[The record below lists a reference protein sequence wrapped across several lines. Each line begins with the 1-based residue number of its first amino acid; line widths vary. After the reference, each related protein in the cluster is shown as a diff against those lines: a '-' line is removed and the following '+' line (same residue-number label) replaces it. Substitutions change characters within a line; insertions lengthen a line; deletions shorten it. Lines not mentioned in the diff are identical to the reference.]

1 MKLRMRPITLVH
13 TLLAALLLL
22 LPASVRADIDLN
34 GNGISDVWELLN
46 EEAIDPAGDT
56 DGDGQSNLAESVFG
70 TNPLSSSDQFR
81 TPSLSYDSET
91 GRLDILWPSVAGKRY
106 QLQSCADLTAG
117 DWANDGSA
125 VLGTGA
131 TMSVSRS
138 PGSLSKMYLRVQ
150 VTDVDT
156 DGDSVSNWEE
166 LTLGLN
172 PNDRSNG
179 TGNGNADGPPPP
191 PVDLNV
197 VTVNATAAFAS
208 EDGPAD
214 GRVTFKR
221 TGDVNPLMVGYSV
234 SGTATKGV
242 DHTTVNAWFPLAAN
256 ATSKVLDVDVIAD
269 SLLESSESV
278 TVTITW
284 VLSLQPGGSV
294 SVLPGSPNRA
304 TVIISNNSDPTGT
317 GLLAQYFDTSSATYA
332 NPANFAAPAAVTRV
346 DPTVNFDWLR
356 GTPNSNTQLAST
368 DNYSVRWEGYLSPTA
383 AGNYVFQL
391 DADDEARV
399 LLDDDGA
406 GPNAAVQILENGWD
420 TPATGGFKQSATF
433 ALVVP
438 PTAGNRYRIIVEF
451 VETTGNATCRLQW
464 RLGTAAFANIPNAQ
478 VFQNNTGA
486 GNGFVANFYN
496 ATDFTSLAG
505 SATNVNVTDGN
516 NGIWGEGTP
525 DAALVHRDTFSARWT
540 GQVQP
545 QFSEEYTFVVNCDD
559 AARLW
564 VNGQSMTLLRADTN
578 ASIDWPTNTTVDR
591 YARISLL
598 AGVRYDI
605 QLDYFEDTSSAKC
618 QLSWYSPSQPKQII
632 PSTRLYPANA
642 SMQGAQATS
651 PGEAFAVVGGPF
663 SYAITATNGA
673 TISITGKPTWLT
685 FSGGV
690 LSGTPPAGTA
700 GVYQIVIT
708 TTSAA
713 GTGTSVLNL
722 TVEDNTT
729 NPIVREY
736 WTGVSGTAVSD
747 IPTSTAPTG
756 SGTLALLEAT
766 PNFGDDYGARIRGY
780 ISAPV
785 TGNYYFWI
793 AGNNAAELWIS
804 NDSEQVNAVKRAFV
818 TSGSATPRN
827 WSVSATQKS
836 PWLALEAGQKYY
848 IEVLHKAGTGAGDNL
863 AVGWLKPGQVGTEP
877 SEVVPG
883 SVLSTYVPP
892 APGSNPGTLYLG
904 TMLSQ
909 SGAITNGVGNVT
921 MRMSEDE
928 SYVDISYTYSG
939 LTGVLTDWHLHN
951 DAYLTSGSSIMYDPN
966 APSPGSGPLPDNNP
980 PTLTSH
986 RWVIPATVGTLSKAD
1001 VVELIKQGKS
1011 YVNLHTALYPAGE
1024 IRGNLNFATGSRTF
1038 TPPPAPPSWTTDHNT
1053 NAGAARFLTQ
1063 ATFGP
1068 NIADITALKAMAGY
1082 EAWIDDQFTKPASLQ
1097 LPEVLA
1103 RELSDAGGGAIF
1115 DETLSF
1121 NAWWR
1126 NSIAADDQLRQRV
1139 AFALSEIHVV
1149 SAQGPLD
1156 NRAEALS
1163 FFYDELAENAFGN
1176 FRDIIEDT
1184 TLTPTMGRYLDM
1196 LRNDKPD
1203 QSIGRIPNENYGREI
1218 KQLFS
1223 IGLFRLWPD
1232 GTLILNSL
1240 DEPIVTYT
1248 QREIVGFSHVLTG
1261 WDYGY
1266 DGAFKSAFSGGAQWT
1281 RQMREVP
1288 GRHFTGPKRM
1298 LNNEVLPGLAT
1309 VGGQPLD
1316 PYATHTTT
1324 QFNDASYQAL
1334 PAQEL
1339 AALHDQLFN
1348 HPNVGPFICRTLI
1361 QRMVTSHPSRDYV
1374 YRVVQAFNDNGS
1386 GVRGDMKAVIK
1397 AILLDYEARS
1407 VGTGSASVKPS
1418 YGKQREAVL
1427 RVAAPA
1433 RAFRQQPFS
1442 GTYTQTS
1449 GSHVI
1454 NISGITGNKLVAGNT
1469 VYLDFPHGAF
1479 VPGDTTPTSQLY
1491 TVMTSP
1497 APTATSF
1504 SVNAKGWA
1512 GINTTTGGNGT
1523 VTGSY
1528 AQTAGSSSMT
1538 ITLSGHWLPAGGK
1551 AWLDFTTTTTG
1562 TAMTDGVYTAVTTTS
1577 TTGGGTT
1584 FTITAPDTTARTGL
1598 VRMVGFRGSYTVSNS
1613 GLAAPNERRITFDT
1627 TNWFSS
1633 NEIADHH
1640 MQVGNQ
1646 VFANFTAGNPI
1657 PLDAEYTVESVPDA
1671 NTFTVLTS
1679 LAGTGGGDD
1688 SDNGMWMFPLVSQPT
1703 SRTGSVTAL
1712 PSTFNM
1718 GNTTSDLD
1726 QTPLNSPTVFN
1737 FFLPDFKFPGALASL
1752 GITTPEFQDT
1762 AETSVI
1768 RQSNFIYNGLF
1779 NPGNTNGIGSFKSG
1793 GNALVL
1799 NFSPWF
1805 ANATDLGLGAG
1816 TQTGQP
1822 WTNNANL
1829 SDLIDQMSLLLV
1841 ANGVSTTTRTYIR
1854 EFLYRT
1860 ISSIP
1865 VSNPCSITTATPHG
1879 LISDSTTTDSITISG
1894 VTGGT
1899 FRNSADTANVSINQ
1913 TFTVTV
1919 TSDTTFTLNISGGI
1933 RCTSTAGLNLA
1944 DAHFSPVSYNN
1955 TTPSDTNKRDRLRAI
1970 LHLILTSPDYTIQR

>member
-1 MKLRMRPITLVH
+1 MKLRMRPLPLVRA
-13 TLLAALLLL
+13 LFAAVLL
-22 LPASVRADIDLN
+22 LPAAVRADIDLN
-34 GNGISDVWELLN
+34 SNGISDVWELLH
-46 EEAIDPAGDT
+46 EDAVDPAGDA
-56 DGDGQSNLAESVFG
+56 DGDGQTNLQEFIFG
-70 TNPLSSSDQFR
+70 TDPMSAAERFGTPTLAYNPA
-81 TPSLSYDSET
+81 T
-91 GRLDILWPSVAGKRY
+91 GQLDVSWPSAAGKRY
-106 QLQSCADLTAG
+106 QLQSCADLAAG
-117 DWANDGSA
+117 EWANDGSA
-125 VLGTGA
+125 VMGTGA
-131 TMSVSRS
+131 PLSVSRA
-138 PGSLSKMYLRVQ
+138 PGSLAKMYLRVQ

-156 DGDSVSNWEE
+156 DGDSLTNWEE

-172 PNDRSNG
+172 PDDRSNG
-179 TGNGNADGPPPP
+179 TGSGTGDAPPPP

-197 VTVNATAAFAS
+197 VTMKATAAFAH

-214 GRVTFKR
+214 GRVTFLR
-221 TGDVNPLMVGYSV
+221 AGDVNPLMVGYSV

-256 ATSKVLDVDVIAD
+256 TQSKTLDVKVLAD
-269 SLLESSESV
+269 ALLESTESV

-284 VLSLQPGGSV
+284 VLSIQPGGTV
-294 SVLPGSPNRA
+294 TVLPGSPNRA
-304 TVIISNNSDPTGT
+304 TVIINNTTEATGT
-317 GLLAQYFDTSSATYA
+317 GLLAQYYDTSSTTYT
-332 NPANFAAPAAVTRV
+332 NPANFAAPATVTRI
-346 DPTVNFDWLR
+346 DPTVNFDWLQ
-356 GTPNSNTQLAST
+356 GTPNANTQLAST
-368 DNYSVRWEGYLSPTA
+368 DNYSVRWEGYLSPTT

-391 DADDEARV
+391 DADDRARV
-399 LLDDDGA
+399 LLDTDGA
-406 GPNAAVQILENGWD
+406 GPAVPVQILENGWD
-420 TPATGGFKQSATF
+420 TTATGGFKQSATY

-438 PTAGNRYRIIVEF
+438 PAAADRYRIIVEF
-451 VETTGNATCRLQW
+451 VETTGSATCRLQW
-464 RLGTAAFANIPNAQ
+464 RLGTGAFANIPNAN

-486 GNGFVANFYN
+486 GNGFVASFYDD
-496 ATDFTSLAG
+496 TTFTALAG
-505 SATNVNVTDGN
+505 TQTNVNVTDGN

-525 DAALVHRDTFSARWT
+525 DAALLHRDSFSARWT

-559 AARLW
+559 AAKLW
-564 VNGQSMTLLRADTN
+564 VNGQPLTLLRSDTN
-578 ASIDWPTNTTVDR
+578 AVIDWPTNTTTDR
-591 YARISLL
+591 YARVALL

-605 QLDYFEDTSSAKC
+605 RLDYFESTGASKC

-632 PSTRLYPANA
+632 PSTRLYPANGP
-642 SMQGAQATS
+642 MQGAQQSS
-651 PGEAFAVVGGPF
+651 PSEAFAVVGGPF

-673 TISITGKPTWLT
+673 TISITGRPTWLT

-713 GTGTSVLNL
+713 GAGTSVLNL

-736 WTGVSGTAVSD
+736 WSGVSGTAVSD
-747 IPTSTAPTG
+747 IPTSTSPTD
-756 SGTLALLEAT
+756 SGTLASLEAPT
-766 PNFGDDYGARIRGY
+766 NFGDDYGARIRGY
-780 ISAPV
+780 VTAPV

-804 NDSEQVNAVKRAFV
+804 NDTEPVNAIKRA
-818 TSGSATPRN
+818 SIAAGSATPRN
-827 WSVSATQKS
+827 WTVSGSQKS

-848 IEVLHKAGTGAGDNL
+848 IEVLHKAGAGAGDNL
-863 AVGWLKPGQVGTEP
+863 AVGWLKPGQSGSVP

-883 SVLSTYVPP
+883 SVLSAYLEP
-892 APGSNPGTLYLG
+892 APGSNPGTLYLA

-909 SGAITNGVGNVT
+909 NGAATNGVGNVT

-928 SYVDISYTYSG
+928 NYVDVRYTYSG
-939 LTGVLTDWHLHN
+939 LTGVLTDWHIHN
-951 DAYLTSGSSIMYDPN
+951 DPYLTSGSSIMYDPN

-986 RWVIPATVGTLSKAD
+986 RWVIPNTVGTLSKAD

-1038 TPPPAPPSWTTDHNT
+1038 SAPPAPPSWTDDHNT
-1053 NAGAARFLTQ
+1053 HAGATRFLTQ

-1068 NIADITALKAMAGY
+1068 SLADIAALQAMASY

-1097 LPEVLA
+1097 LPEVSA
-1103 RELSDAGGGAIF
+1103 RELSDAGGGAQF

-1126 NSIAADDQLRQRV
+1126 NSINGEDQLRQRV
-1139 AFALSEIHVV
+1139 TFALSEIHVV

-1163 FFYDELAENAFGN
+1163 FFYDKLAENAFGN
-1176 FRDIIEDT
+1176 FRDILEAT

-1203 QSIGRIPNENYGREI
+1203 QAVGRIPNENYGREI

-1232 GTLILNSL
+1232 GTLILNSQ

-1248 QREIVGFSHVLTG
+1248 QREIVGYSHVLTG

-1266 DGAFKSAFSGGAQWT
+1266 DGGFKSAFSGGAQWT
-1281 RQMREVP
+1281 RLMREVP

-1298 LNNEVLPGLAT
+1298 LNNEVLPGLTT

-1339 AALHDQLFN
+1339 DALHDQLFN

-1407 VGTGSASVKPS
+1407 IGAGSASVKPT

-1433 RAFRQQPFS
+1433 RAFRQPSFS

-1454 NISGITGNKLVAGNT
+1454 NISGITGNKLVAGNA

-1491 TVMTSP
+1491 TVMTAP

-1504 SVNAKGWA
+1504 SVNAKGWI
-1512 GINTTTGGNGT
+1512 GINTSTGGNGT

-1528 AQTAGSSSMT
+1528 AQTAGSTSMT

-1562 TAMTDGVYTAVTTTS
+1562 TAMTDGVYTAVTSTS
-1577 TTGGGTT
+1577 TSGGGTT

-1598 VRMVGFRGSYTVSNS
+1598 VRMVGFRGSYTVSSS

-1640 MQVGNQ
+1640 LVVGNS

-1657 PLDAEYTVESVPDA
+1657 PPDREHIIESVPDA
-1671 NTFTVLTS
+1671 NTFTVLTD
-1679 LAGTGGGDD
+1679 LAGTGGGND
-1688 SDNGMWMFPLVSQPT
+1688 SDNGMWIFPLVAQPT
-1703 SRTGSVTAL
+1703 ARTGSVTAL

-1718 GNTTSDLD
+1718 GNTNSDLD

-1737 FFLPDFKFPGALASL
+1737 FFLPDFKFPGSLASL

-1762 AETSVI
+1762 AETTVI

-1779 NPGNTNGIGSFKSG
+1779 NPGNTNGIGSFRSG
-1793 GNALVL
+1793 SNALVL
-1799 NFSPWF
+1799 DFSPWF
-1805 ANATDLGLGAG
+1805 GNATDLGLGAG
-1816 TQTGQP
+1816 TQAGQP

-1829 SDLIDQMSLLLV
+1829 SDLIDQMSMLLV
-1841 ANGVSTTTRTYIR
+1841 ANGVSATTRTYIR
-1854 EFLYRT
+1854 EFLYQT

-1865 VSNPCSITTATPHG
+1865 VSNPCSVTTPTPHG
-1879 LISDSTTTDSITISG
+1879 LTSGDTITISG

-1899 FRNSADTANVSINQ
+1899 FRNSGNTANVSINQ
-1913 TFTVTV
+1913 AFTVTV
-1919 TSDTTFTLNISGGI
+1919 TSATSFTLNISGGI
-1933 RCTSTAGLNLA
+1933 RCTSTAGLNLTS
-1944 DAHFSPVSYNN
+1944 AHFSPIAYNN